1 MVANDNRYIDENT
14 IYDVTLGWFL
24 EQLKP
29 DTVILLSTEDG
40 QRVLY
45 NGFAGDYLEM
55 EMYHKDKYYRR
66 VIEAYFHPGREEN
79 EGGYL
84 RSGLSIVIEG
94 RENGRL

>member
-1 MVANDNRYIDENT
+1 MMANDNRYIDENT
-14 IYDVTLGWFL
+14 IYDVGLGWFL

-29 DTVILLSTEDG
+29 DAVILLSTEHG
-40 QRVLY
+40 QRFIY
-45 NGFAGDYLEM
+45 NGFAGDYLNIETYKK
-55 EMYHKDKYYRR
+55 EYYYRT